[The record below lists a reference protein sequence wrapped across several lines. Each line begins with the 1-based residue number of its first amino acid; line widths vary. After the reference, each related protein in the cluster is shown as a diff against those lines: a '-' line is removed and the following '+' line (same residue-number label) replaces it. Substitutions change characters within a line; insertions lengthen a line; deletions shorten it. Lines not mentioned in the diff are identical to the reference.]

1 MPSEDFFVTDMDEI
15 VKEQERKLEELS
27 KNPPKDVN
35 FTYSKEQLEK
45 VINDF
50 RTDLERRKN
59 GVKTSN
65 STGRVIEDYAEEW
78 EYHYEPQPS
87 EIVNL
92 VESFNRIPDKNNIE
106 NVEYIVSQINSK
118 YNDRMSLPNEITKT
132 VGEIKEHLN
141 YLYQIRDIN
150 RYNEKKQTENLQ
162 TQQEQSELLR
172 QQEQQIQQERSRLI
186 QGKLPLINDKLNYL
200 RELSNN
206 NEILKSRM
214 NDLLKERLYFYHKV
228 NLSAEDLMNGKTKD
242 ISQEDMERLNSYL
255 STLDSIER
263 EIINSHKQTQQTTQV
278 QEETYVTLEQ
288 LEPLLSESGYM
299 CYGHGT
305 GRKGN
310 SDEVVDSIFNEGLR
324 TKNNSLYYTTI
335 GLSTPTPEL
344 KEQFKEIGMPEPT
357 IEDLKEQFNNW
368 QHQDSKKIIIAR
380 VPTEYI
386 NKAGDR
392 SDLDGEMFGAFYTQ
406 KQQPNGQATN
416 YLDSKFIIGCF
427 DVEKQAV
434 RLNKN
439 FERTLTPETIEQ
451 LKENYK
457 KTVEKTNA
465 RKERQTMGI
474 TQEEINLA
482 QQSQE
487 PVVNYNADSYDNF
500 EDIDW
505 GDTPLKPEQ
514 PKQEQEQINQLKEQ
528 ISNYNSQ
535 IDMLI
540 ANMQPYMQI
549 PKVNREISK
558 VIEKNN
564 EINSSQIIDSL
575 NDYKTVAE
583 IKQSLL
589 TYLGQANKFINDNVG
604 KKQEPVVEQQVQESP
619 TDVLNDSNT
628 WGWLNEEKQ
637 QVQESVQSQTT
648 TQSLSDEDWKNL
660 FTPQEKQISTN
671 QSFEEIM
678 ADFKN
683 PDPTA
688 RPERMYNSDGT
699 YTMEY
704 IAHIANTPLGFNKT
718 IYDQLMQENE
728 MKRRQ
733 NEEQMSSGGR
743 HM

>member
-1 MPSEDFFVTDMDEI
+1 MANNEVPFFNSSEW
-15 VKEQERKLEELS
+15 EQKHLEEIL
-27 KNPPKDVN
+27 KNPPKPVS
-35 FTYSKEQLEK
+35 FTYTVDQLRNIYSSFTP
-45 VINDF
+45 VVDNTPAT
-50 RTDLERRKN
+50 RY
-59 GVKTSN
+59 
-65 STGRVIEDYAEEW
+65 IEDYYEFNKEPARGDVNKFINAIYEFYSLENKNDLSKV
-78 EYHYEPQPS
+78 ENIYHRIIDDSYDIQ
-87 EIVNL
+87 
-92 VESFNRIPDKNNIE
+92 IPDEFRKAE
-106 NVEYIVSQINSK
+106 Q
-118 YNDRMSLPNEITKT
+118 EIS
-132 VGEIKEHLN
+132 EHLN
-141 YLYQIRDIN
+141 YLRDIQTIN
-150 RYNEKKQTENLQ
+150 RY
-162 TQQEQSELLR
+162 QQEQEKRKMELM
-172 QQEQQIQQERSRLI
+172 QQEQQLKEQQISPTER
-186 QGKLPLINDKLNYL
+186 INNFFNTINGADQK
-200 RELSNN
+200 NN
-206 NEILKSRM
+206 N
-214 NDLLKERLYFYHKV
+214 
-228 NLSAEDLMNGKTKD
+228 
-242 ISQEDMERLNSYL
+242 
-255 STLDSIER
+255 
-263 EIINSHKQTQQTTQV
+263 QQ

-357 IEDLKEQFNNW
+357 IEDLKKQFNNW

-380 VPTEYI
+380 IPTEYI

-427 DVEKQAV
+427 DVDKQAV

-465 RKERQTMGI
+465 RRERQNLGI
-474 TQEEINLA
+474 TQEEIDLS
-482 QQSQE
+482 QQQQTQ
-487 PVVNYNADSYDNF
+487 PVSYNTETYDSFDDNI
-500 EDIDW
+500 EWNNTSSEKAEI
-505 GDTPLKPEQ
+505 E
-514 PKQEQEQINQLKEQ
+514 QLKEQ
-528 ISNYNSQ
+528 IEKYNSQ
-535 IDMLI
+535 INTLL

-575 NDYKTVAE
+575 NDYKTVVE

-589 TYLGQANKFINDNVG
+589 TYLEQANKFIKDNVG
-604 KKQEPVVEQQVQESP
+604 KQQEAVIEQQTQPVQQ
-619 TDVLNDSNT
+619 DN
-628 WGWLNEEKQ
+628 
-637 QVQESVQSQTT
+637 
-648 TQSLSDEDWKNL
+648 TQSLPDDFWKEFEQPQQEQKPQQPLPDNFWDEFD
-660 FTPQEKQISTN
+660 
-671 QSFEEIM
+671 
-678 ADFKN
+678 N
-683 PDPTA
+683 PSNGRNA
-688 RPERMYNSDGT
+688 APERKYNDDGT
-699 YTMEY
+699 YTIEY
-704 IAHIANTPLGFNKT
+704 ITHLATTPLGFNKD

-728 MKRRQ
+728 VKRQ
-733 NEEQMSSGGR
+733 QGEEQMTSGGR

>member
-1 MPSEDFFVTDMDEI
+1 MANNEVPFFNSSEW
-15 VKEQERKLEELS
+15 EQKHLEEIL
-27 KNPPKDVN
+27 KNPPKPVS
-35 FTYSKEQLEK
+35 FTYTVDQLRNIYSSFTP
-45 VINDF
+45 VVDNTPAT
-50 RTDLERRKN
+50 RY
-59 GVKTSN
+59 
-65 STGRVIEDYAEEW
+65 IEDYYEFNKEPARGDVNKFINAIYEFYSLENKNDLSKV
-78 EYHYEPQPS
+78 ENIYHRIIDDSYDIQ
-87 EIVNL
+87 
-92 VESFNRIPDKNNIE
+92 IPDEFRKAE
-106 NVEYIVSQINSK
+106 Q
-118 YNDRMSLPNEITKT
+118 EIS
-132 VGEIKEHLN
+132 EHLN
-141 YLYQIRDIN
+141 YLRDIQTIN
-150 RYNEKKQTENLQ
+150 RY
-162 TQQEQSELLR
+162 QQEQEKRKMELM
-172 QQEQQIQQERSRLI
+172 QQEQQLKEQQISPTER
-186 QGKLPLINDKLNYL
+186 INNFFNTINGADQK
-200 RELSNN
+200 NN
-206 NEILKSRM
+206 N
-214 NDLLKERLYFYHKV
+214 
-228 NLSAEDLMNGKTKD
+228 
-242 ISQEDMERLNSYL
+242 
-255 STLDSIER
+255 
-263 EIINSHKQTQQTTQV
+263 QQ

-357 IEDLKEQFNNW
+357 IEDLKKQFNNW

-380 VPTEYI
+380 IPTEYI

-427 DVEKQAV
+427 DVDKQAV

-465 RKERQTMGI
+465 RRERQNLGI
-474 TQEEINLA
+474 TQEEIDLS
-482 QQSQE
+482 QQQQTQ
-487 PVVNYNADSYDNF
+487 PVSYNTETYDSFDDNI
-500 EDIDW
+500 EWNNTSSEKAEI
-505 GDTPLKPEQ
+505 E
-514 PKQEQEQINQLKEQ
+514 QLKEQ
-528 ISNYNSQ
+528 IEKYNSQ
-535 IDMLI
+535 INTLL

-575 NDYKTVAE
+575 NDYKTVVE

-589 TYLGQANKFINDNVG
+589 TYLEQANKFIKDNVG
-604 KKQEPVVEQQVQESP
+604 KQQEAVIEQQTQPVQQ
-619 TDVLNDSNT
+619 DN
-628 WGWLNEEKQ
+628 
-637 QVQESVQSQTT
+637 
-648 TQSLSDEDWKNL
+648 TQSLPDDFWKEFEQPQQEQKPQQPLPDNFWDEFD
-660 FTPQEKQISTN
+660 
-671 QSFEEIM
+671 
-678 ADFKN
+678 N
-683 PDPTA
+683 PSNGRTA
-688 RPERMYNSDGT
+688 APERKYNYDGT
-699 YTMEY
+699 YTIEY
-704 IAHIANTPLGFNKT
+704 ITHLATTPLGFNKD

-728 MKRRQ
+728 VKRQ
-733 NEEQMSSGGR
+733 QGEEQMTSGGR

>member
-1 MPSEDFFVTDMDEI
+1 MEDFFVTDLDEI
-15 VKEQERKLEELS
+15 RREQERKLEELS
-27 KNPPKDVN
+27 KNPPSDIN
-35 FTYSKEQLEK
+35 FTYSKEELDRIISNYRSELEK
-45 VINDF
+45 MKSQI
-50 RTDLERRKN
+50 KP
-59 GVKTSN
+59 SN
-65 STGRVIEDYAEEW
+65 SNGRTIEDYTEEW
-78 EYHYEPQPS
+78 EYHYEPTAS
-87 EIVNL
+87 EIVDL
-92 VESFNRIPDKNNIE
+92 VDSYNKLADKNNIK
-106 NVEYIVSQINSK
+106 NVEYVVSQINQK
-118 YNDRMSLPNEITKT
+118 YNNRMQLPNEIAKT
-132 VGEIKEHLN
+132 MEEIKEHLN
-141 YLYQIRDIN
+141 WLYQMRDIN
-150 RYNEKKQTENLQ
+150 QYLNNKQIE
-162 TQQEQSELLR
+162 QQQSQQMQSEQLK
-172 QQEQQIQQERSRLI
+172 QQEQQIQQERFKTI
-186 QGKLPLINDKLNYL
+186 QNELPLINEKLNYIK
-200 RELSNN
+200 ELYKN
-206 NEILKSRM
+206 NEAFKTKETE
-214 NDLLKERLYFYHKV
+214 LLKERLYFYQKI
-228 NLSAEDLMNGKTKD
+228 NTSAEDMLNGRRKEIT
-242 ISQEDMERLNSYL
+242 QEDMDRLSSFL
-255 STLDSIER
+255 QTLDSIQQ
-263 EIINSHKQTQQTTQV
+263 EIINSHKQPQQTRPV

-357 IEDLKEQFNNW
+357 IEDLKKQFNNW

-380 VPTEYI
+380 IPTEYI

-427 DVEKQAV
+427 DVDKQAV

-465 RKERQTMGI
+465 RRTRQNLGI
-474 TQEEINLA
+474 TQEEINLS
-482 QQSQE
+482 QQNQTQQ
-487 PVVNYNADSYDNF
+487 VNYNTETYDNF
-500 EDIDW
+500 DDNIEWNNTSAEQAEID
-505 GDTPLKPEQ
+505 
-514 PKQEQEQINQLKEQ
+514 QLKEQ
-528 ISNYNSQ
+528 IEKYNSQ
-535 IDMLI
+535 INTLL

-575 NDYKTVAE
+575 NDYKTVVE

-589 TYLGQANKFINDNVG
+589 TYLEQADKFIKDNVG
-604 KKQEPVVEQQVQESP
+604 KQQETVVEQQAQ
-619 TDVLNDSNT
+619 TI
-628 WGWLNEEKQ
+628 Q
-637 QVQESVQSQTT
+637 QDN
-648 TQSLSDEDWKNL
+648 TQSLPDDFWKEFEQPQQEQKTQQTLPDNFWDEFD
-660 FTPQEKQISTN
+660 
-671 QSFEEIM
+671 
-678 ADFKN
+678 N
-683 PDPTA
+683 PNNGRNA
-688 RPERMYNSDGT
+688 GPERKYNDDGT
-699 YTMEY
+699 YTIEY
-704 IAHIANTPLGFNKT
+704 ITHLATTPLGFNKD

-728 MKRRQ
+728 TKRQ
-733 NEEQMSSGGR
+733 QGEEQMTSGGR

>member
-1 MPSEDFFVTDMDEI
+1 MANNEVPFFNSSEW
-15 VKEQERKLEELS
+15 EQKHLEEIL
-27 KNPPKDVN
+27 KNPPKPVS
-35 FTYSKEQLEK
+35 FTYTVDQLRNIYSSFTP
-45 VINDF
+45 VVDNTPAP
-50 RTDLERRKN
+50 RY
-59 GVKTSN
+59 
-65 STGRVIEDYAEEW
+65 IEDYYEFNKEPARGDVNKFINAIYDFYSLENKNDLSKVENI
-78 EYHYEPQPS
+78 YHRIIDDSYDIQ
-87 EIVNL
+87 
-92 VESFNRIPDKNNIE
+92 IPDEFRKA
-106 NVEYIVSQINSK
+106 QQ
-118 YNDRMSLPNEITKT
+118 EIS
-132 VGEIKEHLN
+132 EHLN
-141 YLYQIRDIN
+141 YLWDMKAI
-150 RYNEKKQTENLQ
+150 KKY
-162 TQQEQSELLR
+162 QQEQEKQKMEQMQKE
-172 QQEQQIQQERSRLI
+172 QQLKEQQISPTERMNNFFNT
-186 QGKLPLINDKLNYL
+186 INGAEQK
-200 RELSNN
+200 NN
-206 NEILKSRM
+206 N
-214 NDLLKERLYFYHKV
+214 
-228 NLSAEDLMNGKTKD
+228 
-242 ISQEDMERLNSYL
+242 
-255 STLDSIER
+255 
-263 EIINSHKQTQQTTQV
+263 QQ

-357 IEDLKEQFNNW
+357 IEDLKKQFNNW

-380 VPTEYI
+380 IPTEYI

-439 FERTLTPETIEQ
+439 FEKTLTPETIEQ

-465 RKERQTMGI
+465 RRERQNLGI
-474 TQEEINLA
+474 TQEEIDLS
-482 QQSQE
+482 QQNQTQ
-487 PVVNYNADSYDNF
+487 PVSYNTETYDNF
-500 EDIDW
+500 DDNIEW
-505 GDTPLKPEQ
+505 NNTSSEQ
-514 PKQEQEQINQLKEQ
+514 AEIEQLKEQ
-528 ISNYNSQ
+528 IEKYNSQ
-535 IDMLI
+535 INTLL

-575 NDYKTVAE
+575 NDYKTVVE

-589 TYLGQANKFINDNVG
+589 TYLEQANKFIKDNVG
-604 KKQEPVVEQQVQESP
+604 KQQEPVAEEQP
-619 TDVLNDSNT
+619 
-628 WGWLNEEKQ
+628 G
-637 QVQESVQSQTT
+637 QTQT
-648 TQSLSDEDWKNL
+648 STQSLPDNFWDEFDK
-660 FTPQEKQISTN
+660 PQEKQTPTN

-678 ADFKN
+678 AEFDK

-704 IAHIANTPLGFNKT
+704 IAHLANTPLGFNQT
-718 IYDQLMQENE
+718 IYDQLMQYNE
-728 MKRRQ
+728 MKRQ
-733 NEEQMSSGGR
+733 QGKEQMTSGGR
-743 HM
+743 HI